1 MEYMISITHLVLVSL
16 QARQMQVLEEPI
28 FTKYRP
34 EQTVTH
40 LKFQQVLPATQRK
53 MLYRPKASQ
62 NVHGQAMQLVVL

>member
-1 MEYMISITHLVLVSL
+1 MITHSTPVNL
-16 QARQMQVLEEPI
+16 QVRQVPDLEEPI
-28 FTKYRP
+28 FTRYRP